1 MFTRRETCDEEIE
14 SPVKTRSV
22 VGRGHIGVMES
33 GMGGDTGEEEVL
45 PGWGPPTRG
54 SR

>member
-1 MFTRRETCDEEIE
+1 MTRKS
-14 SPVKTRSV
+14 SPLSKPDVTTV

-54 SR
+54 SH